1 MSKIEEGKDMSRKK
15 RPDDEERLEDHEAE
29 MAATV
34 AETELREEAGR
45 AGEREYQR
53 MAADLRWEVMEYLD
67 AHPDRNVIEVAK
79 LFGLR
84 EGTLRAWKAHRT
96 MGTYSNAP
104 AAGAAAAGP
113 NSAPTGAA
121 PAAKPLKP
129 RSVPLFKEKRE
140 PAAPAFLERKRF
152 SNFIHYFDQTPPGIV
167 CPHFYVL
174 AHANGCP
181 YACDYCYLRLTLRHY
196 PEPTVFTNTARMFQE
211 LRDWLLS
218 REEPSVLNAGELSDS
233 LAWDRDTGLTQNL
246 VPLFESQKKHK
257 LLLLTKS
264 TNVEGL
270 LRMDPTPQVIVSFS
284 INAPAVARRYERGA
298 PPAEAR
304 LAAAKKLREAGW
316 EVRLRLDP
324 VLPVEGWQ
332 DHYGEAV
339 AAINTVKPA
348 VVTLGSLRFFKT
360 LVSHAPR
367 ATDVFGF
374 GRDHQD
380 PDQRLRLPEEQRVE
394 MYRFCIERLENL
406 RVGLCKET
414 ESVHKMLSL
423 PAGRQSCNCTVE

>member
-1 MSKIEEGKDMSRKK
+1 MNRKK
-15 RPDDEERLEDHEAE
+15 RADDEERLEDHEAE

-34 AETELREEAGR
+34 AETELREDAGR

-53 MAADLRWEVMEYLD
+53 MAADLRWEVIEYLD
-67 AHPDRNVIEVAK
+67 AHPDKNVIEVAG

-96 MGTYSNAP
+96 MGTYSP
-104 AAGAAAAGP
+104 
-113 NSAPTGAA
+113 SAA
-121 PAAKPLKP
+121 PAAPASAAAPKPLKP
-129 RSVPLFKEKRE
+129 RAVPLFREKRE
-140 PAAPAFLERKRF
+140 KPAPSFLERKRF
-152 SNFIHYFDQTPPGIV
+152 SNFIHYFDKTPPGIV

-233 LAWDRDTGLTQNL
+233 LAWDAETGLTQNL
-246 VPLFESQKKHK
+246 IPLFESQKKHK

-264 TNVEGL
+264 TKVEGL

-284 INAPAVARRYERGA
+284 VNAPAVARKYERGA

-304 LAAAKKLREAGW
+304 LEAAKKLREAGW
-316 EVRLRLDP
+316 EVRVRLDP
-324 VLPVEGWQ
+324 MLPVDGWK

-339 AAINTVKPA
+339 ALINEVKPS
-348 VVTLGSLRFFKT
+348 VVTLGSLRFFRT
-360 LVSHAPR
+360 LVNHAPR
-367 ATDVFGF
+367 GTDVFGF
-374 GRDHQD
+374 GRDHND
-380 PDQRLRLPEEQRVE
+380 PDQRLRLAEELRVE
-394 MYRFCIERLENL
+394 MYRFCIERLESL